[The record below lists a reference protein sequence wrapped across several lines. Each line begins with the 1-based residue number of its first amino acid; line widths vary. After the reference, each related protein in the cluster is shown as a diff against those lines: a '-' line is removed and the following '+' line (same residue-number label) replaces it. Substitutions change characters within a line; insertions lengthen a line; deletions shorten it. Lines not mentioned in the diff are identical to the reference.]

1 MKVTA
6 DIYHPHKRRKLLS
19 ALHRESYETQLGTLK
34 NYQEVPGIKLKPKT
48 LITLLYLS
56 QLCQHVDFVS
66 KVDKVVSQN
75 HTTPLI
81 KNFFLNFILCVLT
94 TCCFCVEGFS
104 LAPGASW

>member
-6 DIYHPHKRRKLLS
+6 DIHRHKRRKLLS

-34 NYQEVPGIKLKPKT
+34 NYQEDPGIKLKLKT
-48 LITLLYLS
+48 LKTLLYLS
-56 QLCQHVDFVS
+56 PLCQHVDFVS

-81 KNFFLNFILCVLT
+81 KDFFLNIILCVLT
-94 TCCFCVEGFS
+94 TCCFCIEGFS